1 MGTVD
6 EVESGAGYAEEEEED
21 EKYEEKP
28 EEEGA
33 AATAAGAAVVR
44 LWTVG
49 RAGGTVEL
57 SFCGWK

>member
-21 EKYEEKP
+21 EKYEEEP

-33 AATAAGAAVVR
+33 AATAAGAAMVR

-49 RAGGTVEL
+49 GAGCTVEL

>member
-6 EVESGAGYAEEEEED
+6 EVESGARYAEEKED
-21 EKYEEKP
+21 EKYEEEP

-33 AATAAGAAVVR
+33 AATAAGTAVVR

>member
-6 EVESGAGYAEEEEED
+6 EVESGASYAKEEEED
-21 EKYEEKP
+21 EKNEEEPEEK
-28 EEEGA
+28 GA
-33 AATAAGAAVVR
+33 AATAAGTAVVR
-44 LWTVG
+44 LRTVG